1 MLDQGAASFD
11 RAASRP
17 LADRFGRTP
26 GESRLLTTMV
36 DRTDDTTADIRMSQ
50 AGLAALAGLSRRTV
64 IRMLYSMDDGLLT
77 ERKVGRK
84 RCLTWVTCE
93 HRVPRVMCD
102 ICNAMTTGHD
112 LDVTYPDE
120 MSHVTIQRLNVTH
133 NAEPTEQMS
142 HHLFGLTRRP
152 SGLTKKR
159 ALKDGETFQLSQ
171 PDSTTAIGDLQQPTS
186 TPWTG
191 PGASPATGAESVE
204 PTASAE
210 RLGYAHPPTSA
221 GASSVSAYDAVLDK
235 LDRVRRSGNTAIA
248 SCPVT
253 SHGKGNGDREP
264 SLSIA
269 INEGKVLLNCMSGC
283 HVQDVMIAIG
293 IDWADLF
300 EEPITNDRGVKVA
313 EWTYQRS
320 DGTPHMIAE
329 RWQTPR
335 GKRFVQRIPGA
346 DRTGLPSGFQ
356 PALYQLPKVLA
367 AVAAGE
373 EIFVVEGEKGVAA
386 AQHLGVV
393 ATTAPGG
400 ASKHWENYYAK
411 WLRGASRVTV
421 VADNDEPGLRHAAE
435 IVASMRMNEIPVRAV
450 RGAVSTDK
458 ADLYDHVLAGFGL
471 ADLRPVRLNRLH
483 PSGTSLSN
491 LLNGEYPA
499 TKWVIPN
506 LLPVG
511 LTMLGGAPKVGK
523 SMIALDIALAV
534 AHGGY
539 ALYGPKCNQGS
550 VLYLSLDN
558 DDESTL
564 SARAR
569 HLSGRVGYPNEGPME
584 ILTEYPVGRDA
595 IAAISEW
602 VEMERDENREPLFVV
617 ADTLARIEPEYEGT
631 ANDRSLYSGATAAMA
646 RWSALADKA
655 QIGIMFVHHSHK
667 AGERGKG
674 SDWMNLFMGS
684 QGLAAGCKNLMMVQ
698 HERGTDSAYLFTDS
712 RHCDGQELK
721 LNRDGWGWAM
731 FDQIRTRPNVPGKAG
746 LRVVQGGKE

>member
-64 IRMLYSMDDGLLT
+64 IRMLYSIDDGLLT
-77 ERKVGRK
+77 ERRVGRK

-112 LDVTYPDE
+112 LDVTYPDG

-186 TPWTG
+186 TPWTS
-191 PGASPATGAESVE
+191 PGAHPATGAESVR
-204 PTASAE
+204 PAASAE
-210 RLGYAHPPTSA
+210 RLSHAHPPTTSTP
-221 GASSVSAYDAVLDK
+221 SVSAYEAVLDK

-367 AVAAGE
+367 AVSAGE